1 MSGITRR
8 RVAAV
13 LALVFAAWSLL
24 VGVVAAVDDFPR
36 GLLVL
41 AFGALIAGGVWEG
54 VLRRGWG
61 RVAGVAVAVA
71 ALAGAIYV
79 LVDEGFLRILLLLGV
94 GALGWHVAARVAFR
108 PFVALPP
115 APRPRRP
122 VVFINPRS
130 GDGRAARVG
139 LAAAARERGI
149 DTVELRPGDD
159 LATLVRSRIDAG
171 ADAVAMAGGD
181 GSQAV
186 AAEVAAAADVPYACI
201 PSGTRNHFALDLGVD
216 RDDVVGALDALV
228 DGGERR
234 TDLGEVN
241 GRVFVNNVSLGVY
254 AEAVQ
259 QEGYRTAKIRT
270 LLGTM
275 PLSMADS
282 GASHDLRWITP
293 GGRTLHGAAVI
304 LVSNN
309 QYRLSGAAG
318 AARRRP
324 GRPRHHRRGPADR
337 RRASPPAAGTPVDR
351 PRVLGRVHPFGTR
364 GRRRGGDRAGRT
376 GDVPDPPRGP
386 ARPRLGAASRRV
398 AVRRRAGRSGR
409 RAAPTRAD
417 RRRSGSSPPAT
428 PRGTGAPRLSDAGLR
443 RSYGRVA
450 RLSAAEGCPD
460 DGCRR

>member
-159 LATLVRSRIDAG
+159 LATLIRSRIDAG

-309 QYRLSGAAG
+309 QYRLPGAAG
-318 AARRRP
+318 AGTRPAVDQGVLGITVVDPPIAGERRRRRP
-324 GRPRHHRRGPADR
+324 VRQWTVPEFSVASTRSVPAGVDGEAIVLAAPVTFRIRPGALRVRVSVRHPGASPSAVEPVGAAAALRQLVRIAAGRDPRH
-337 RRASPPAAGTPVDR
+337 
-351 PRVLGRVHPFGTR
+351 L
-364 GRRRGGDRAGRT
+364 
-376 GDVPDPPRGP
+376 PPRGAP
-386 ARPRLGAASRRV
+386 ALH
-398 AVRRRAGRSGR
+398 
-409 RAAPTRAD
+409 D
-417 RRRSGSSPPAT
+417 
-428 PRGTGAPRLSDAGLR
+428 
-443 RSYGRVA
+443 
-450 RLSAAEGCPD
+450 
-460 DGCRR
+460 

>member
-159 LATLVRSRIDAG
+159 LATLIRSRIDAG

-228 DGGERR
+228 DGGERVA
-234 TDLGEVN
+234 DLGEVN

-259 QEGYRTAKIRT
+259 RERYRSAKLRT
-270 LLGTM
+270 LLDTL
-275 PLSMADS
+275 PVSL
-282 GASHDLRWITP
+282 GATGGSQDLRWVTP

-304 LVSNN
+304 LVANN

-318 AARRRP
+318 SGTRPAIDQGVLGITIVDPPNSRESRRRRP
-324 GRPRHHRRGPADR
+324 
-337 RRASPPAAGTPVDR
+337 
-351 PRVLGRVHPFGTR
+351 
-364 GRRRGGDRAGRT
+364 
-376 GDVPDPPRGP
+376 
-386 ARPRLGAASRRV
+386 
-398 AVRRRAGRSGR
+398 VRQW
-409 RAAPTRAD
+409 
-417 RRRSGSSPPAT
+417 
-428 PRGTGAPRLSDAGLR
+428 
-443 RSYGRVA
+443 
-450 RLSAAEGCPD
+450 SAAEFSVGSSRPVPAGV
-460 DGCRR
+460 DGEAMVLEPPVVFRTRPGALRVRVAAHHPGASPSAIEPVGAVAALRALAHIAAGGDPHQLPPRSTAVPERRH